1 MSTYNVVNAVPGIS
15 FRPHPDQIALP
26 RFILLRTESGPIGNR
41 GHFAARRLAMT
52 DQLLEC
58 FAAEAAKF
66 LSFTRRHEDGE
77 AADYECRDML
87 ILIRIHYHDGIH

>member
-1 MSTYNVVNAVPGIS
+1 
-15 FRPHPDQIALP
+15 
-26 RFILLRTESGPIGNR
+26 
-41 GHFAARRLAMT
+41 MT